1 MSRIHK
7 IRRIG
12 QAGAGFKYVP
22 FILLI
27 YLIAEISLLIW
38 VGRHFGILNTF
49 LLLFVS
55 AVLGLWMVMR
65 QGLSILREIRNELS
79 EHRVPGRPLLD
90 GLCLIIG
97 GILLAIPGFI
107 SDAAGLLL
115 VIPAIRRILQQWL
128 VSWLQERFR
137 RGIHTF
143 YYFRR

>member
-7 IRRIG
+7 IHRVG
-12 QAGAGFKYVP
+12 LTGSGFKYIPV
-22 FILLI
+22 IILI

-38 VGRHFGILNTF
+38 IGRHFGLLNTF
-49 LLLFVS
+49 LLLIVS
-55 AVLGLWMVMR
+55 AVLGFWMVMK

-79 EHRVPGRPLLD
+79 EHRIPGQSLLD
-90 GLCLIIG
+90 GLCLILG
-97 GILLAIPGFI
+97 GILLVVPGFI

-115 VIPAIRRILQQWL
+115 LIPAIRRILQQWL
-128 VSWLQERFR
+128 IKWFQDWFR